1 MKNKEELRRIKN
13 DIRTFVVV
21 LLIMLYAMDFLVL
34 ANIIVASAI
43 ITKIVNKI
51 IEKVGA

>member
-1 MKNKEELRRIKN
+1 MKNRNEIRRIKN
-13 DIRTFVVV
+13 DIRTFVIV
-21 LLIMLYAMDFLVL
+21 LLIILYAMDFLVL

-43 ITKIVNKI
+43 ITKIINHI